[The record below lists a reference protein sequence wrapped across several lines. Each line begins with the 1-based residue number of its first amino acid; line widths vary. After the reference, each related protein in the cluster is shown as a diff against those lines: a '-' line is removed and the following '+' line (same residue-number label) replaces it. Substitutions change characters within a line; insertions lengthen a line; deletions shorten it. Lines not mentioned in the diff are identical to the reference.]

1 MITFM
6 LILHGLAAVVLLGGL
21 THQALAA
28 IWPVRKGTG
37 AGGGGALANSFRG
50 VNARLYTNTNIV
62 LYLVTFILGGLI
74 YPAYRLA
81 VRTWIENARLWSIS
95 GMFEVKE
102 QFLTIGLGM
111 LPLYW
116 LLWRTPADQPLDPQF
131 ASARAWVTGILCVV
145 VWYSFVA
152 GHIVNNVRGLFG
164 Q

>member
-1 MITFM
+1 MITFL

-28 IWPVRKGTG
+28 IWPARKS
-37 AGGGGALANSFRG
+37 AGKHANAVMANSFRA
-50 VNARLYTNTNIV
+50 VNAQLYTNTNVV
-62 LYLVTFILGGLI
+62 LYLVTFELGALI
-74 YPAYRLA
+74 YTAYRLA

-102 QFLTIGLGM
+102 QLLAIGLGM

-116 LLWRTPADQPLDPQF
+116 LLWRKVDDQPLDPQF
-131 ASARAWVTGILCVV
+131 ANARAWVTGILCVV

>member
-1 MITFM
+1 MITFL

-28 IWPVRKGTG
+28 IWPARKG
-37 AGGGGALANSFRG
+37 AGKHASPAMATSFRA
-50 VNARLYTNTNIV
+50 VNAHLYTNTNVV
-62 LYLVTFILGGLI
+62 LYVVTFVLGALI

-102 QFLTIGLGM
+102 QLLAIGLGM

-116 LLWRTPADQPLDPQF
+116 LLWRKPADQPLDPQF
-131 ASARAWVTGILCVV
+131 ATARAWVTGILCVV